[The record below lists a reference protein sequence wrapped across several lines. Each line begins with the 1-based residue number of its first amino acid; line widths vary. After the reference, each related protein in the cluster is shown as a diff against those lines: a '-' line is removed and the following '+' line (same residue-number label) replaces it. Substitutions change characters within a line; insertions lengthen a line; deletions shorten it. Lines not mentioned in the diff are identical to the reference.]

1 MAQLQGSCAFATGCL
16 LGQPFTIELHIPYI
30 HVLRFHVTKCLAIH
44 NLDPFIVLGLFKTR
58 FPRAQLQNFST
69 NLAVKVK
76 LFNWTLNEWIMG
88 QNSEGQMDLV
98 NMLTTPKPHNVITQ
112 LSP

>member
-1 MAQLQGSCAFATGCL
+1 MYLP
-16 LGQPFTIELHIPYI
+16 LGACWGNTTELHIPYI
-30 HVLRFHVTKCLAIH
+30 HVLRFHVIKCFAIH
-44 NLDPFIVLGLFKTR
+44 NLDPFIVLGLLKTR
-58 FPRAQLQNFST
+58 FPRTQLQNFPK
-69 NLAVKVK
+69 NLEVKVK

-88 QNSEGQMDLV
+88 QNLEGQMDLV